1 MDKRRMVIAL
11 IIIIAIPLY
20 IWIAYYEI
28 PKKAEVGEGRLQQ
41 EPLKHDFT
49 SALSFENA
57 YMGDSSNS
65 NGLFESLPL
74 SEYKG
79 TIAMD
84 SDKHSMRVNYE
95 VNASELNGT
104 AEQAVLY
111 NSTAAFVLIGN
122 LKEIEMHFTDKSFTV
137 KRFLVENWFGTEFN
151 DLKDPAVFK
160 EKVQNP
166 IGAAGAEKW
175 FEVYTGGKMN

>member
-1 MDKRRMVIAL
+1 MDKRRLIIAI

-20 IWIAYYEI
+20 VWIAYYEI
-28 PKKAEVGEGRLQQ
+28 PNKAEVGEGKLQQ

-49 SALSFENA
+49 TALPFEND
-57 YMGDSSNS
+57 YMGNNSNS

-79 TIAMD
+79 TIEMNP
-84 SDKHSMRVNYE
+84 DKHSLLVHYNTS
-95 VNASELNGT
+95 AAELDGK

-111 NSTAAFVLIGN
+111 NSTAAFVLIKN
-122 LKEIEMHFTDKSFTV
+122 LQEITMHFTDESFTV
-137 KRFLVENWFGTEFN
+137 KRSQAENWFGTEFN
-151 DLKDPAVFK
+151 DLIAPDVFK
-160 EKVQNP
+160 EKVQVP

-175 FEVYTGGKMN
+175 FEVYTGVKMN

>member
-1 MDKRRMVIAL
+1 MDKRRMIIAL

-28 PKKAEVGEGRLQQ
+28 PKKAEVGAGRLQQ
-41 EPLKHDFT
+41 EPLNHDFT
-49 SALSFENA
+49 SALPFENE
-57 YMGDSSNS
+57 YIGDASNT

-74 SEYKG
+74 NEYKG
-79 TIAMD
+79 TIEMD
-84 SDKHSMRVNYE
+84 PDKHSIRINYD
-95 VNASELNGT
+95 VNASELNGK

-122 LKEIEMHFTDKSFTV
+122 LQEIHMHFTDESFTV
-137 KRFLVENWFGTEFN
+137 KRFLAENWFGTEFK